1 MARYIPCKSRNS
13 ALGNE
18 RGGCGSSKDT
28 AVSGVSVCAAEAGGA
43 VEAAL
48 AVPST
53 EAARHVIG
61 LGLKDAMMYLN
72 PDLDR
77 RRYEEV
83 ADRYR
88 VHFLAG
94 DHDIGLFPAVV
105 DGICALNQEGYLMA
119 VATGKSRLGLDRS
132 LLATGL
138 VPYFHT
144 SRCADE
150 AFSKPHPEMLHTIMD
165 TLGVAPERT
174 LMIGDTTHDLQMA
187 RNAGVAAVAVSY
199 GAHLPG
205 DLQGMNPLACVDSF
219 EQLMRWLKQN
229 G

>member
-1 MARYIPCKSRNS
+1 MARRFELLVFDWDGTLMDSAAHIAS
-13 ALGNE
+13 ALQ
-18 RGGCGSSKDT
+18 
-28 AVSGVSVCAAEAGGA
+28 AAFRDL
-43 VEAAL
+43 AL

-72 PDLDR
+72 PELDR
-77 RRYEEV
+77 QRYEEV

-94 DHDIGLFPAVV
+94 DQDIGLFPAVA
-105 DGICALNQEGYLMA
+105 DGICALNQEGFLMA
-119 VATGKSRLGLDRS
+119 VATGKSRRGLDRS
-132 LLATGL
+132 LVATGL
-138 VPYFHT
+138 APYFHT

-150 AFSKPHPEMLHTIMD
+150 CFPKPHPEMLHTIME

-187 RNAGVAAVAVSY
+187 QNAGVAAAAVSY

-205 DLQGMNPLACVDSF
+205 DLEGMNPLVCVNSF
-219 EQLMRWLKQN
+219 EQLLQWLKQN